1 MVAVGVN
8 DDLED
13 AERECP
19 SFPECPRCGSE
30 IVATTV
36 VGPTEGTASP
46 CGCRVIPSVL
56 EFE

>member
-1 MVAVGVN
+1 MGVN
-8 DDLED
+8 SDLEEGD
-13 AERECP
+13 TGSG

-36 VGPTEGTASP
+36 IGPSEGTASP
-46 CGCRVIPSVL
+46 CGCRVIPPVL

>member
-1 MVAVGVN
+1 MGVN
-8 DDLED
+8 GNPEESD
-13 AERECP
+13 RESA

-36 VGPTEGTASP
+36 SGPATGSAVP
-46 CGCRVIPSVL
+46 CGCRVMPPVL

>member
-1 MVAVGVN
+1 MGVN
-8 DDLED
+8 SDLED
-13 AERECP
+13 ADTEST
-19 SFPECPRCGSE
+19 SFPACPRCGSE

-46 CGCRVIPSVL
+46 CGCRVIPPVL

>member
-8 DDLED
+8 SDLEEGD
-13 AERECP
+13 TGSG

-36 VGPTEGTASP
+36 IGPSEGTASP
-46 CGCRVIPSVL
+46 CGCRVIPPVL